1 MANNGIFPQNQAVP
15 VGYTPSV
22 FNTQPNY
29 GYVNSPVYSQPQRT
43 YIPQPQAQQ
52 MMQPA
57 QQPQVQTIKGRMVND
72 ESEITAQEV
81 PMDGTV
87 SYFPKSDYS
96 CIFAKV
102 WNNEGG
108 ISTFKFVPELETVEE
123 EQTDTTKMEDL
134 KEVNNKLDEILAYLS
149 KPNKPYQNK
158 GRNNHN
164 NKEQTNES

>member
-1 MANNGIFPQNQAVP
+1 MANNGIFPQNQVVP

-29 GYVNSPVYSQPQRT
+29 GYINSPMYSQPQRT
-43 YIPQPQAQQ
+43 YIPQLQPQQVMQQ
-52 MMQPA
+52 A

-96 CIFAKV
+96 CIFAKI
-102 WNNEGG
+102 WDNEGR
-108 ISTFKFVPELETVEE
+108 ISTFKFVREEELETVDE
-123 EQTDTTKMEDL
+123 TNASNSNGL
-134 KEVNNKLDEILAYLS
+134 NEVNTKLDEILAYLS